1 MRSLYQL
8 LLRLYPREVRTSF
21 APEMADVFADVAEDR
36 RSEGWA
42 AFARFVLEEMSG
54 LLVGAAAAHR
64 ARRQRILD
72 LRMMRAPDVPREAYV
87 AALDE
92 VIAAQ
97 RLVEFNLN
105 RMQQA
110 IARNDFVKARFYSD
124 EDRKARENL
133 RLVRRKY
140 GTAG

>member
-1 MRSLYQL
+1 MRGVYEF
-8 LLRLYPREVRTSF
+8 LLRLYPREVRTAF
-21 APEMADVFADVAEDR
+21 TAEMSALFFQLAEDR
-36 RSEGWA
+36 RREGWA
-42 AFARFVLEEMSG
+42 AFARFVLAEMSG
-54 LLVGAAAAHR
+54 LLVGAAVAHH

-72 LRMMRAPDVPREAYV
+72 LRMMRPPDVPREDYV
-87 AALDE
+87 AALDQ